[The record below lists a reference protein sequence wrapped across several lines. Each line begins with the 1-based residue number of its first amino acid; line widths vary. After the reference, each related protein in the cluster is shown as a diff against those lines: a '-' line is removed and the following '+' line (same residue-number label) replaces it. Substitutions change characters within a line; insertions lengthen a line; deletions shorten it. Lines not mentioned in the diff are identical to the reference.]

1 MYLAKEDLVANLL
14 NPEIAVLEQALED
27 SPEVKSYVY
36 QQIAEFEP
44 YITPQTIVA
53 VILKDPLKLALQYEA
68 AGKDVDPQE
77 LKSLYRISISLRED
91 EAKISAE
98 GVDKDI
104 FTAIRM
110 AKDELLKKLMAIQDN
125 VESQK
130 ERNMAIHHAMQ
141 NTMIH

>member
-1 MYLAKEDLVANLL
+1 MAHLLL
-14 NPEIAVLEQALED
+14 NPEITSLEQALED

-44 YITPQTIVA
+44 YVTPQTVVA
-53 VILKDPLKLALQYEA
+53 VMLKDPKKLVLQYEA
-68 AGKDVDPQE
+68 EGKEVDLE
-77 LKSLYRISISLRED
+77 DLKSHYRISISLREGD
-91 EAKISAE
+91 AKITAE

-110 AKDELLKKLMAIQDN
+110 AKELLLQKLVAIQDN
-125 VESQK
+125 VVSQQ

>member
-1 MYLAKEDLVANLL
+1 MANLL
-14 NPEIAVLEQALED
+14 NPQTAIIEAALED

-44 YITPQTIVA
+44 YITPQTVIS
-53 VILKDPLKLALQYEA
+53 VILKDPKKLALQYEA
-68 AGKDVDPQE
+68 EGKEVDME
-77 LKSLYRISISLRED
+77 DLKSHYRISISLKEGD
-91 EAKISAE
+91 AKISAE

-104 FTAIRM
+104 FTAIRI
-110 AKDELLKKLMAIQDN
+110 AKDHLLAKLVAIQDN
-125 VESQK
+125 VVSQQ

>member
-1 MYLAKEDLVANLL
+1 MANLL
-14 NPEIAVLEQALED
+14 NPEIAGLQRAIED

-44 YITPQTIVA
+44 FVTPQTV
-53 VILKDPLKLALQYEA
+53 VSVVLKNPKGLALQFEA
-68 AGKDVDPQE
+68 EGKRIDPE
-77 LKSLYRISISLRED
+77 DLKTYFRISITLREAD
-91 EAKISAE
+91 AKINAE

-104 FTAIRM
+104 FTAIRL
-110 AKDELLKKLMAIQDN
+110 AKESLIKKLMAIQDS
-125 VESQK
+125 VVSQQ

>member
-1 MYLAKEDLVANLL
+1 VANLL
-14 NPEIAVLEQALED
+14 NPEIAVFEQGLED

-68 AGKDVDPQE
+68 EGKEFDPKD

-91 EAKISAE
+91 DAKITAE

-110 AKDELLKKLMAIQDN
+110 AKDELLKKLVAIQDN
-125 VESQK
+125 VVSQQ
-130 ERNMAIHHAMQ
+130 ERNMAIHQAMQ